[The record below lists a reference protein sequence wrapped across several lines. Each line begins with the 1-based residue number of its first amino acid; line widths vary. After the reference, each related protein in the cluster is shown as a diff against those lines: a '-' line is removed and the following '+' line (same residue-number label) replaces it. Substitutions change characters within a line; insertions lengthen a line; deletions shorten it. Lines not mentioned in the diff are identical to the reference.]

1 MMFPPFA
8 AGWELAIQLARLLEY
23 LGIAGLA
30 GGTVCLLFY
39 RDERRRTI
47 VALSAYI
54 GLCGLLGFN
63 GALFAFLFQVGMTS
77 GSGIGGMFDLAM
89 ARMLLGFESGTA
101 ALLRLG
107 GFLAAT
113 IACAAFAIR
122 LGDRLPPQSRFRLLG
137 AVHALALLSALW
149 SFTITGHIAV
159 LGPLEKTAIVLH
171 MLAAGVWVGAFLPLL
186 YLCLGGER
194 GASGGLARTMWDF
207 GSLAGY
213 CLALLFAAGLIL
225 ALGLFRTPG
234 ELIGTP
240 YGLTLLIK
248 LALVG
253 SLLLVAV
260 GNRFVLVPKM
270 LAGAGPA
277 ALARA
282 IRIEILIAAAILVV
296 TSYLAT
302 RVGPPAMPM

>member
-1 MMFPPFA
+1 MVPPFA
-8 AGWELAIQLARLLEY
+8 TGWEQAIQLAKLLEY

-47 VALSAYI
+47 VLLSAYI

-77 GSGIGGMFDLAM
+77 GSGLGGMFDPFM

-101 ALLRLG
+101 ALLRLA
-107 GFLAAT
+107 GFLLPT

-122 LGDRLPPQSRFRLLG
+122 LGDRPPPQSRFHILG
-137 AVHALALLSALW
+137 AVHAFSLLPVLW

-159 LGPLEKTAIVLH
+159 LDTLEKIAIVLH
-171 MLAAGVWVGAFLPLL
+171 MLAAGIWVGAFFPLL
-186 YLCLGGER
+186 YLCLGGQR
-194 GASGGLARTMWDF
+194 DGLAQTMRNF
-207 GSLAGY
+207 GDMAGY

-225 ALGLFRTPG
+225 VLGLFHTPG
-234 ELIGTP
+234 ELISTP
-240 YGLTLLIK
+240 YGLSLLIK
-248 LALVG
+248 LALAG
-253 SLLLVAV
+253 MLLLVAAR
-260 GNRFVLVPKM
+260 NRFVLVPKM

-277 ALARA
+277 ALAKA
-282 IRIEILIAAAILVV
+282 IRIEIVIAAAILAV
-296 TSYLAT
+296 TGYLAT
-302 RVGPPAMPM
+302 TVGPPAMPM

>member
-39 RDERRRTI
+39 RDEHRRTI
-47 VALSAYI
+47 ALLSAYI

-122 LGDRLPPQSRFRLLG
+122 LGDRPPPQSRFRLLG
-137 AVHALALLSALW
+137 AIHALALLLVLW

-159 LGPLEKTAIVLH
+159 LGTVERIAIVLH
-171 MLAAGVWVGAFLPLL
+171 LLAAGVWVGAFLPLL

-194 GASGGLARTMWDF
+194 GEGGGLARTMWDF

-225 ALGLFRTPG
+225 ALGLFHTPD

-253 SLLLVAV
+253 SLLLVAA
-260 GNRFVLVPKM
+260 GNRFVLVPRM

-282 IRIEILIAAAILVV
+282 IRIEILIAAAVLLV